1 MLSFREKSW
10 LQGVKY
16 LVPQKIYHSF
26 YCLEMDVKCPP
37 CFQELGAAIP
47 FLRLDEEF
55 GSATASCG
63 PTRERLLSLLRCQHV
78 DRSKDWQ
85 LQCVFATRAEIPWC
99 SNGSTFRSSIWY
111 LRGTSSAG
119 RQGLAR
125 FRADRLSSPTAP
137 LWLLIDCGGL
147 DVPVVVGEKNSSATG
162 RVLTPKRLEAVPLCG
177 GCARVGGN
185 KKLLSHL

>member
-1 MLSFREKSW
+1 MWTARKIGNCSVFSRRVQKFH
-10 LQGVKY
+10 GVPTA
-16 LVPQKIYHSF
+16 LLFDLRFGTCVERHPQ
-26 YCLEMDVKCPP
+26 
-37 CFQELGAAIP
+37 
-47 FLRLDEEF
+47 
-55 GSATASCG
+55 
-63 PTRERLLSLLRCQHV
+63 V
-78 DRSKDWQ
+78 D
-85 LQCVFATRAEIPWC
+85 
-99 SNGSTFRSSIWY
+99 
-111 LRGTSSAG
+111 
-119 RQGLAR
+119 QGLAR